1 MNGSSTKTSAR
12 RSRTRIAR
20 LPFGNA
26 ARATTTVCSGISG
39 NPTGRIDIR
48 TASRTTR
55 QEGDPANDHR
65 RPGLTPAANCA
76 AESGAGP
83 TLSWRVLPAPL
94 LSRMIDNLPIPYGP
108 GVTLTLGGHSVR
120 QPTVVRPPFWG
131 TRMRALRILLILVV
145 IFGGLFV
152 IADRVAVN
160 FAEGEVADKLKTSEN
175 LDTTPDVSIKGF
187 PFLTQV
193 VGGALDDVQVGIAD
207 YEADTGTDG
216 GTIRIDDLEANMK
229 GVEFSGDYSSAT
241 ASTATGTASV
251 TYAELLKAA
260 KSEPTQVAPG
270 VTANIVGLSDGGNGK
285 IKVAVEATVF
295 GTKLPKPVD
304 VLSTVTAKGDT
315 VRVHADNL
323 PSFGGVDLA
332 ENRVRA
338 ITDFEQKIEGL
349 PGGIQ
354 LDKVQAAKSGV
365 EITVKGSNVKLAG

>member
-1 MNGSSTKTSAR
+1 
-12 RSRTRIAR
+12 
-20 LPFGNA
+20 
-26 ARATTTVCSGISG
+26 
-39 NPTGRIDIR
+39 
-48 TASRTTR
+48 
-55 QEGDPANDHR
+55 
-65 RPGLTPAANCA
+65 
-76 AESGAGP
+76 
-83 TLSWRVLPAPL
+83 
-94 LSRMIDNLPIPYGP
+94 
-108 GVTLTLGGHSVR
+108 
-120 QPTVVRPPFWG
+120 
-131 TRMRALRILLILVV
+131 MRALRILLILVV

-160 FAEGEVADKLKTSEN
+160 FAEGEVADKLKASEN

-193 VGGALDDVQVGIAD
+193 VGGALDDVQVGIPD
-207 YEADTGTDG
+207 YEADTGTNG
-216 GTIRIDDLEANMK
+216 KTIRIDDLEANMK

-251 TYAELLKAA
+251 TYDELLKAA
-260 KSEPTQVAPG
+260 KAEPTQVAPG

-323 PSFGGVDLA
+323 PSFGGVELA